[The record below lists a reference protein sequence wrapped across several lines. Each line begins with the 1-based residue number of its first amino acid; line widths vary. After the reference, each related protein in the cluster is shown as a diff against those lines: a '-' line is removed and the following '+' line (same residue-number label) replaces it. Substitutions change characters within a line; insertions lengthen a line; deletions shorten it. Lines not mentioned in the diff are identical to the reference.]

1 MTQRERFDS
10 LIARV
15 QNPGN
20 SHMAKYINMNYK
32 HRLSLG
38 WHIRHVEAAFRK
50 IGDAAAEEKESLEK
64 TIDASLE
71 QIEFLLNDQK
81 WL

>member
-1 MTQRERFDS
+1 MTQRERFDC
-10 LIARV
+10 LIERIRK
-15 QNPGN
+15 PEN

-38 WHIRHVEAAFRK
+38 WHIMRAEASLRK
-50 IGDAAAEEKESLEK
+50 IDEAKGAEREALERS
-64 TIDASLE
+64 IDSSLE